1 MSKYKKETPVQKVKN
16 ERIINCGLSKKQ
28 RIAIAFSEQKIDKD
42 KLKRKMKGGRQKEE
56 IERATKRKKF
66 HKIYVDA
73 PYNKEE
79 DNIETQS

>member
-1 MSKYKKETPVQKVKN
+1 
-16 ERIINCGLSKKQ
+16 
-28 RIAIAFSEQKIDKD
+28 
-42 KLKRKMKGGRQKEE
+42 MKGGRQKEE
-56 IERATKRKKF
+56 IERATKRKTF